1 MQLHNVNS
9 QIFPGKGE
17 LSNILNSIKLWT
29 HSSLFPDSTI
39 TWNCYLM
46 FLTQSPTGRLACS
59 SLAQGW
65 PSSTSSRNLFPTN
78 QLFQV
83 SHRQLSRKSIL
94 LLGCYSIQVPSDLRH
109 WVTLPFPTSH
119 YWDHQQQQSCADS
132 PPWGAP
138 RDWGSIKSHWNRT
151 AELKTA
157 NQFWCS

>member
-1 MQLHNVNS
+1 MVNETPLKVIHSSSCDKTGSPCSYITSIVKFS
-9 QIFPGKGE
+9 QGKVNYSMYE
-17 LSNILNSIKLWT
+17 IRLNSELYST
-29 HSSLFPDSTI
+29 SLFPDSTI

-94 LLGCYSIQVPSDLRH
+94 LLCCYSLQVPLDLSH
-109 WVTLPFPTSH
+109 GVTFPFPASH
-119 YWDHQQQQSCADS
+119 YWDHQQQQPRANT
-132 PPWGAP
+132 PP
-138 RDWGSIKSHWNRT
+138 
-151 AELKTA
+151 
-157 NQFWCS
+157 